1 MLLDEQITKPIL
13 EKYKSIED
21 EKQKENFRQ
30 EVRNTTKNYVE
41 TSIAIVRLL
50 NKLSGDN
57 AIDLDELTIIK
68 YKMLGN
74 KLDIIGVELI
84 KELSDDLGEKINTD
98 ETNIEKLLR
107 SDLTYKDDEFNKQLS
122 KNLTNAINLLVG
134 EINKMIVDINKL
146 IEKY

>member
-134 EINKMIVDINKL
+134 EINKMIVDINLL